1 MKNTNAI
8 RMMKRMN
15 DVINEMRKLQDEF
28 EELMNL
34 NNPEL
39 TDKEMTETIDED
51 LDEYENLSEE
61 VEELIEDEYDEFEDE
76 YDEFEDDDEEELYNV
91 YLSEEQFEAFFEVT
105 SDIPYGYV
113 HDRIDNKYLIILDED
128 TIYDVEERLEK
139 EYYYR
144 KYEYCSSNAAREIV
158 DIQNEIYL
166 QTR

>member
-39 TDKEMTETIDED
+39 TDKEMTETIDEY
-51 LDEYENLSEE
+51 LDEYEDL
-61 VEELIEDEYDEFEDE
+61 DE

-91 YLSEEQFEAFFEVT
+91 YLSEEQFEVFFEVT